1 MSPPSLTLHRTVHAP
16 VHQVWAVLTDLDH
29 AQERLSAVSRVQ
41 VLTDGPYAVGTRWRE
56 TRRIFGSE
64 ATEEMWVADNDPL
77 RSTVVEAS
85 SGDTVYRT
93 TFTLTP
99 VEAYTT
105 ELTMTFTATGPETE
119 GVRRVV
125 SGLLGGIGLRATRTM
140 MERDLNDIAAA
151 AVATV

>member
-1 MSPPSLTLHRTVHAP
+1 MSTHSLTLHRTVHAP

-29 AQERLSAVSRVQ
+29 AQERLSAVTRVQ
-41 VLTDGPYAVGTRWRE
+41 ILTDGPYAVGTRWRE
-56 TRRIFGSE
+56 TRRVFGSE
-64 ATEEMWVADNDPL
+64 ATEEMWVSDNDPL
-77 RSTVVEAS
+77 RSTVVEAA

-105 ELTMTFTATGPETE
+105 ELTMTFAATGPESQ
-119 GVRRVV
+119 GVRRVLR
-125 SGLLGGIGLRATRTM
+125 GLLAGIGLRATRTM
-140 MERDLNDIAAA
+140 LERDLKDIAAA